1 MRPKLS
7 SVTSAAVLAMG
18 AIGVGGSVAAGPHD
32 APMTWFLTCSLTESG
47 RTEPIMGGR
56 LFVGAFDGKTYASEL
71 VGPVAN
77 SYDNAVDAAHVF
89 SPIYGDW
96 CEPTPADE
104 VWMINLPYCHP
115 ARAAAGR
122 ALPGC

>member
-1 MRPKLS
+1 MRLRMT
-7 SVTSAAVLAMG
+7 VASAAVAVAMG
-18 AIGVGGSVAAGPHD
+18 AIGADGHATTADHD

-56 LFVGAFDGKTYASEL
+56 LFVGAFDGKAYASEL

-77 SYDNAVDAAHVF
+77 SYDSAVDAAHVF